1 MAQQKAEAERGYEL
15 RGRKI
20 LHGHSYLSHAE
31 ALETAGRSE

>member
-31 ALETAGRSE
+31 ALETVGRSE